1 MPLTTGLRNILRPDV
16 VSLAAEDDSIELRER
31 RAGMRVRITGLP
43 GTSIVIRTERVGHA
57 SKLSDGSWRQICDY
71 LLVVELGDQT
81 HAVFLELKKTQTQEE
96 KPREQLRRSLPLL
109 NYLRSVWEIE
119 SRAPLNEHEMS
130 VHYSIL
136 FERTKSKLPKQ
147 PVKADPTRRAKV
159 EKYNGII
166 IRTFIGTPVPFA
178 SLVAATNAG

>member
-1 MPLTTGLRNILRPDV
+1 MPLTAGLRNILKPDV
-16 VSLAAEDDSIELRER
+16 LLATEDDSIKLRER
-31 RAGMRVRITGLP
+31 QAGMRVQITGLP

-57 SKLSDGSWRQICDY
+57 SKISAGSWRQICDY
-71 LLVVELGDQT
+71 LIVVELGDRT

-109 NYLRSVWEIE
+109 NYLRSVWEVE
-119 SRAPLNEHEMS
+119 SGTPLDEHGMS

-147 PVKADPTRRAKV
+147 SVKTDPTRRARV

-166 IRTFIGTPVPFA
+166 ISTFIGTPVPFA